1 MKLKKIYFFFITFA
15 VLHLQ
20 LSYFV
25 TAHKVKSVMLPSQC
39 IVCDSLTVFQL
50 GQKQVTDLRQ
60 LGRDRDVFQQQ
71 CTLIGLYLY
80 K

>member
-1 MKLKKIYFFFITFA
+1 
-15 VLHLQ
+15 
-20 LSYFV
+20 
-25 TAHKVKSVMLPSQC
+25 MLLSQC
-39 IVCDSLTVFQL
+39 IVCDSLPVFQL

-71 CTLIGLYLY
+71 CALIGLYLY